1 MPAVSHRGGVARVFV
16 PGLLVVY
23 SSAWMS
29 IHSAFFFM
37 TKNYSWKASLP
48 TPLFPLL
55 MILVRGTCKYFCLL
69 FVQCDS
75 A

>member
-29 IHSAFFFM
+29 IHSAFFFYDKELLLESFSSHS
-37 TKNYSWKASLP
+37 TLP
-48 TPLFPLL
+48 SSHDFSTWY
-55 MILVRGTCKYFCLL
+55 M
-69 FVQCDS
+69 
-75 A
+75 